1 MSDFRYFPAWL
12 NRHMVCIPHYGD
24 TRWQEYNW
32 EIFQALDTHR
42 SAAVPYAEISDVNAP
57 GGGELVNLVS
67 SFYFVEV
74 LKYLYLSFTETG
86 VLSLDEWVSNTE
98 SHPYL
103 IQSKYA
109 SS

>member
-12 NRHMVCIPHYGD
+12 NRHMVRIPHYGD

-42 SAAVPYAEISDVNAP
+42 SAAVPYAGISDVNAP

-67 SFYFVEV
+67 R
-74 LKYLYLSFTETG
+74 
-86 VLSLDEWVSNTE
+86 
-98 SHPYL
+98 
-103 IQSKYA
+103 
-109 SS
+109 